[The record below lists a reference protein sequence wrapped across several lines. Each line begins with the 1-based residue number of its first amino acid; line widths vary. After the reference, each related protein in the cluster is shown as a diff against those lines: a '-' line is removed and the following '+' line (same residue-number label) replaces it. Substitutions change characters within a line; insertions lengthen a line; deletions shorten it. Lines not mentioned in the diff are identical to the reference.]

1 MLYHTAE
8 HFNRPTPRIGK
19 PRIFT
24 ASRIVAHSYETRGG
38 LLQAELCHCSHPS
51 ECTPLKH
58 SLLLRLSAN
67 AASATLNSTD
77 YNLLLA

>member
-58 SLLLRLSAN
+58 SLLLRLAQMN
-67 AASATLNSTD
+67 RPQR
-77 YNLLLA
+77 